1 MYNRRFRHAF
11 KQFLIIADDSKPE
24 PSLREL
30 SNPWSMDK
38 DGKNRFDPSE
48 FPYLLWKQSLL
59 QAVRFR
65 DHILDRKSICSKD
78 IVRRG

>member
-1 MYNRRFRHAF
+1 MSRSRRKTPVIGNTSAESEKEDKQMYNRRFRHAF

-38 DGKNRFDPSE
+38 DRKNRFDPSE
-48 FPYLLWKQSLL
+48 FPYLLWK
-59 QAVRFR
+59 
-65 DHILDRKSICSKD
+65 
-78 IVRRG
+78 

>member
-1 MYNRRFRHAF
+1 MSRSRRKTPVIGNTSAESEKEDKQMYNRRFRHAF

-48 FPYLLWKQSLL
+48 FPYLLWK
-59 QAVRFR
+59 
-65 DHILDRKSICSKD
+65 
-78 IVRRG
+78 